1 MSAAPKPYYT
11 PEQYL
16 ELERQVECK
25 SEYYAGEIFAMAG
38 GSPEHSLI
46 AANVIAGL
54 HPQLLGKPCRIYNS
68 DLRVRTTEELY
79 TYPDVTIVRGE
90 PRFAVEDPET
100 LVNPTLIVEVLSPNP
115 SPGPSPARR
124 GESVAPIPRRKVGWW
139 VRFEQYRQRESLQE
153 YVLVAQDRPHVERFN
168 RQANGQWLLS
178 EVNGL
183 EAVME
188 LPAIGCKLA
197 LAGVYHQ
204 VTFPAAIERPR

>member
-16 ELERQVECK
+16 ELERQAEYK

-54 HPQLLGKPCRIYNS
+54 HPQLLGKPCRVYNS

-79 TYPDVTIVRGE
+79 TYPDVTVVCGE
-90 PRFAVEDPET
+90 PQFSVEDPET
-100 LVNPTLIVEVLSPNP
+100 LVNPTLIVEVLSRTTE
-115 SPGPSPARR
+115 AWDR
-124 GESVAPIPRRKVGWW
+124 GGK
-139 VRFEQYRQRESLQE
+139 FEQYRQRESLQE
-153 YVLVAQDRPHVERFN
+153 YVLVAQDRPHVERFA
-168 RQANGQWLLS
+168 RQPNGQWLLS

-183 EAVME
+183 EAVMA
-188 LPAIGCKLA
+188 LPAIGCELA

-204 VTFPAAIERPR
+204 VTFPATIERPR